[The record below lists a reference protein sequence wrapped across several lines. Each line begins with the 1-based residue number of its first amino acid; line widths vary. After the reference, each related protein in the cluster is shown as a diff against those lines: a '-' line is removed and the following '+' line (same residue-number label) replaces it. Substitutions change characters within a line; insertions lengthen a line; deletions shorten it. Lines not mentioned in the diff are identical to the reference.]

1 MHLIVGML
9 PGYGWINE
17 YLVVI
22 KRDTRRKYEIIPEM
36 CKSLQAPGFIWKG
49 DMGKWPGDNQKDEMQ
64 TWNTIISFYPYTEN
78 HAWMERIYFPKIDSL
93 TCLELEVIFAL
104 CSNLQPKRNNNIPLQ
119 SQKIPH
125 QLFCNVFSCLHFSI
139 TFGLLK

>member
-64 TWNTIISFYPYTEN
+64 T
-78 HAWMERIYFPKIDSL
+78 
-93 TCLELEVIFAL
+93 
-104 CSNLQPKRNNNIPLQ
+104 
-119 SQKIPH
+119 
-125 QLFCNVFSCLHFSI
+125 
-139 TFGLLK
+139 